1 MRTKQERNHIVD
13 VLFVLALF
21 VVFTLSALV
30 LVILGANVYRQTV
43 SYMDENYDARTA
55 YSYLTE
61 KVRQN
66 DLYDSISI
74 GELEGTTALVLTQ
87 EINDTTYA
95 TYLYLHEG
103 NLRELFMR
111 QGSDIGAD
119 PLSAGQ
125 EILPLRDWNPEM
137 AGDCLLHISLTLEDN
152 TQKELYIALRSR
164 QNCF

>member
-1 MRTKQERNHIVD
+1 M
-13 VLFVLALF
+13 LFR
-21 VVFTLSALV
+21 S
-30 LVILGANVYRQTV
+30 
-43 SYMDENYDARTA
+43 

-164 QNCF
+164 QN

>member
-1 MRTKQERNHIVD
+1 MNTTQEKNHIVD

-30 LVILGANVYRQTV
+30 LVILGASVYKQTV
-43 SYMDENYDARTA
+43 SYMDENYTARTA

-66 DLYDSISI
+66 DIYDSISI
-74 GELEGTTALVLTQ
+74 GQLEDTTALVLTR
-87 EINDTTYA
+87 EIGGTTYA

-103 NLRELFMR
+103 SLRELFMR
-111 QGSDIGAD
+111 QGSDIGSD

-125 EILPLRDWNPEM
+125 EILPLQDWELQN
-137 AGDCLLHISLTLEDN
+137 AGENLLHIRLTLENN
-152 TQKELYIALRSR
+152 TQKELYISLRSH
-164 QNCF
+164 

>member
-1 MRTKQERNHIVD
+1 MNTKQEKNHIVD

-30 LVILGANVYRQTV
+30 LVILGASVYKQTV
-43 SYMDENYDARTA
+43 SYMDENFTARTA

-66 DLYDSISI
+66 DLYDSISL
-74 GELEGTTALVLTQ
+74 GQLEGTEALVMTQ

-95 TYLYLHEG
+95 TYLYLYEG

-111 QGSDIGAD
+111 QGSDIGSN

-125 EILPLRDWNPEM
+125 VILPLTDWNLEM
-137 AGDCLLHISLTLEDN
+137 ADEYLLHIALTLEDN
-152 TQKELYIALRSR
+152 SQKELFIALRSH
-164 QNCF
+164 

>member
-1 MRTKQERNHIVD
+1 MNVKQERNHIVD

-43 SYMDENYDARTA
+43 SYMDENYTARTA

-66 DLYDSISI
+66 DLYDSISV
-74 GELEGTTALVLTQ
+74 GQLENTDALVLTR
-87 EINDTTYA
+87 EINGTAYA
-95 TYLYLHEG
+95 TYLYLHDG
-103 NLRELFMR
+103 SLRELFMR

-119 PLSAGQ
+119 PLSAGR
-125 EILPLRDWNPEM
+125 EILPLEDWQLEM
-137 AGDCLLHISLTLEDN
+137 AGDRLLHINLTLEDGSR
-152 TQKELYIALRSR
+152 KELFIS
-164 QNCF
+164 FHSH

>member
-1 MRTKQERNHIVD
+1 MNTKQEKNHIVD

-30 LVILGANVYRQTV
+30 LVILGASVYRQTV
-43 SYMDENYDARTA
+43 SYMDENYTARTA

-66 DLYDSISI
+66 DLYDSISL
-74 GELEGTTALVLTQ
+74 GQLEDTDALVLTR

-95 TYLYLHEG
+95 TYLYLHDG
-103 NLRELFMR
+103 SLRELFMR

-119 PLSAGQ
+119 PLAAGR
-125 EILPLRDWNPEM
+125 EILPLTDWQLEM
-137 AGDCLLHISLTLEDN
+137 SADYLLHIILTLDDN
-152 TQKELYIALRSR
+152 SQKELFIALRSH
-164 QNCF
+164 

>member
-1 MRTKQERNHIVD
+1 MNTKQEKNHIVD

-30 LVILGANVYRQTV
+30 LVILGASVYKQTV
-43 SYMDENYDARTA
+43 NYMDENYTARTA

-74 GELEGTTALVLTQ
+74 GQLEDTPALVLTR
-87 EINDTTYA
+87 EINDTAYA
-95 TYLYLHEG
+95 TYLYLYEG
-103 NLRELFMR
+103 DLRELFMR
-111 QGSDIGAD
+111 KGSNIGSN

-125 EILPLRDWNPEM
+125 EILPLKAWNLEM
-137 AGDCLLHISLTLEDN
+137 TGDHLLHISLTLEDSSE
-152 TQKELYIALRSR
+152 KELYISLHSR
-164 QNCF
+164 